1 MRVIAVQ
8 KSDRGHV
15 DAVVV
20 RLSGDEYAGV
30 SCKSG
35 EPWENKVVDLSA
47 VYQTAKRA
55 ASVLQSLTE
64 LRLRLGYLVRD
75 IETMENAVRDIAQR
89 QEPPAPVP
97 AETAVE

>member
-8 KSDRGHV
+8 KNDRGQV

-35 EPWENKVVDLSA
+35 EPWENKVVNISA
-47 VYQTAKRA
+47 VYGNAKRA
-55 ASVLQSLTE
+55 AAVLRDLAE
-64 LRLRLGYLVRD
+64 LRGRLRYLIRD
-75 IETMENAVRDIAQR
+75 VETMETACRDIAER
-89 QEPPAPVP
+89 HEPPAPVA